1 MTPAERQLY
10 EAACQD
16 LGESKARMDQRR
28 QAYELARTEYEA
40 QRRAVAQMEREL
52 FNEKG
57 AD

>member
-1 MTPAERQLY
+1 MTPKQRQLY

-16 LGESKARMDQRR
+16 LGEAKARADQRR

-40 QRRAVAQMEREL
+40 QRRAVAQMERAL
-52 FNEKG
+52 IDEKG